1 MTTIS
6 DNAIMVLEKRKE
18 EIKMKITKKLA
29 KEIFMGDFSN
39 VNFEELTKEN
49 KGRVNRFESLEEIE
63 QLYKETLDLP
73 ILKKDFEGLRTMEL
87 IKLPNEDY
95 KRSKGHL
102 QTDVLRLERAMDGYR
117 LFLYR
122 DNSKSYINHLDIF
135 LDEHTKKSI
144 IYRILD
150 NLKTSLY

>member
-1 MTTIS
+1 
-6 DNAIMVLEKRKE
+6 
-18 EIKMKITKKLA
+18 MKITKKLA
-29 KEIFMGDFSN
+29 KEIFMGNFSN
-39 VNFEELTKEN
+39 VNFDELTKDN
-49 KGRVNRFESLEEIE
+49 KGKVNRFKNIEEIE

-73 ILKKDFEGLRTMEL
+73 LLKKDFDGLRVMEL

-102 QTDVLRLERAMDGYR
+102 QTDVLRLEREMDGYR

-122 DNSKSYINHLDIF
+122 DISSLYINHLDIF
-135 LDEHTKKSI
+135 LDEHVKKSI

-150 NLKTSLY
+150 NLKTTLQ